1 MWTRRDSHLE
11 ARPSAAPPLHPTF
24 LRMTEA
30 HPWHRRSGKG
40 GAHWASTQATPCLSP
55 SPLGAQASET
65 NHSCFSFSSRASP
78 KPQRREGVGGASS
91 EAFPVCFPSK
101 GHGHP
106 PPDQAIGA
114 FEESWTEEQRW
125 FRHSPFL
132 AASRGSGWLS
142 PAQQVGSQGIKS
154 CFPQLGRQAQHH
166 EAFAVGRGAA
176 LFSRVWPAEGW

>member
-1 MWTRRDSHLE
+1 MQ
-11 ARPSAAPPLHPTF
+11 AA
-24 LRMTEA
+24 
-30 HPWHRRSGKG
+30 
-40 GAHWASTQATPCLSP
+40 PCLSP

-91 EAFPVCFPSK
+91 KAFPVCFPSK

-142 PAQQVGSQGIKS
+142 QPSRWAPRASRAASPNLEDRPSTTKRLLLDEGLLYSPGSGQLRAGRELAWHGEQASRKAPLGVWGVGIRSQPCHAVPKGILANQS
-154 CFPQLGRQAQHH
+154 AHL
-166 EAFAVGRGAA
+166 
-176 LFSRVWPAEGW
+176 